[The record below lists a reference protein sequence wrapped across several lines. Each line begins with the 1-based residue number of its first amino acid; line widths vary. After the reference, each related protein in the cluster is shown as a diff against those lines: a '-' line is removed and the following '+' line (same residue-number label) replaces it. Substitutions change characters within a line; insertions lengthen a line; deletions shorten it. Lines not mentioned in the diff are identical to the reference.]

1 MSLEL
6 RFEGVDIA
14 DDTQALRDK
23 VPESWG
29 RIAKWRGAK
38 LMGGGCVRQQ
48 ED

>member
-14 DDTQALRDK
+14 IDTRVLRDK
-23 VPESWG
+23 VLESWG
-29 RIAKWRGAK
+29 KVAEWRGARM
-38 LMGGGCVRQQ
+38 MGGGCVRQQ